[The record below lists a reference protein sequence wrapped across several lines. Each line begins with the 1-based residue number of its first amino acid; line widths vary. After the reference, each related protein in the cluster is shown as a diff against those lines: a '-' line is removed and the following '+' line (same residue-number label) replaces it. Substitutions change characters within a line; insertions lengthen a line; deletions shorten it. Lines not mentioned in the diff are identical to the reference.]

1 MRRFLL
7 IFCAVGASAVYAYA
21 QSGIEVPAAGAIV
34 DSSGALRS
42 VQGVAGSF
50 WLGPAGVPGVL
61 SAACSERLCLAKTD
75 SKILSATGEAD
86 APAGPAIFGLN
97 GDDAILFLPVP
108 RTFVR
113 WHDDTLESL
122 DWTVDGD
129 VLSVGFGDGDIE
141 IAVRRDG
148 NVWIIRPD
156 GSVVD
161 SIADATGPVLLL
173 ADGVLFAT
181 SGELVLR
188 RRDAT
193 EVRLQLGG
201 ATSITAM
208 GPHYA
213 AIHVINDVSNDLS
226 NEAGDAVY
234 ALRTE
239 PGRESLFLLPGNT
252 P

>member
-7 IFCAVGASAVYAYA
+7 IFCAVGASAVCARA

-42 VQGVAGSF
+42 VQGVAGGF

-75 SKILSATGEAD
+75 SKILSPTGEAD
-86 APAGPAIFGLN
+86 APGGPAIFGLN
-97 GDDAILFLPVP
+97 GDDAIVFFPEP
-108 RTFVR
+108 RIFAR

-122 DWTVDGD
+122 DWSVDGD
-129 VLSVGFGDGDIE
+129 VISVGFGDGDVE

-156 GSVVD
+156 GSVID
-161 SIADATGPVLLL
+161 SIAGATGPVLLL

-181 SGELVLR
+181 SSELVLR

-193 EVRLQLGG
+193 EVRLELGG

-208 GPHYA
+208 GPRYA
-213 AIHVINDVSNDLS
+213 AIHVNNDVSND
-226 NEAGDAVY
+226 AGDAVY
-234 ALRTE
+234 ALRIE
-239 PGRESLFLLPGNT
+239 PGRESIFLLPGNT

>member
-7 IFCAVGASAVYAYA
+7 IICAVGASAVYARA
-21 QSGIEVPAAGAIV
+21 QSGIEVPAVGAIV

-42 VQGVAGSF
+42 VQGVADSF
-50 WLGPAGVPGVL
+50 WLGPPGVPGVL

-75 SKILSATGEAD
+75 SKILSPTGETD
-86 APAGPAIFGLN
+86 APQGPAIFGLD
-97 GDDAILFLPVP
+97 GDNAIAFFPEP
-108 RTFVR
+108 RMFAR
-113 WHDDTLESL
+113 WHDDTLELL

-129 VLSVGFGDGDIE
+129 VLSVRVGDGDVE

-148 NVWIIRPD
+148 NVWIVRPD
-156 GSVVD
+156 GSMVD

-173 ADGVLFAT
+173 TDGVLFAT
-181 SGELVLR
+181 SDELVLR
-188 RRDAT
+188 RPDAT
-193 EVRLQLGG
+193 EVRLEFGG
-201 ATSITAM
+201 AASLTAM

-213 AIHVINDVSNDLS
+213 AIHVGND
-226 NEAGDAVY
+226 AGGAIY

-239 PGRESLFLLPGNT
+239 PGRESLFLLPGNA